1 MDAVVDVWLAGRT
14 AGQLT
19 PPPRSLTDGSET
31 FATVRACSVGRFGPG
46 RAAVSLPVDAATGR
60 RLALTCRMEAM
71 WRRAV
76 FPAVLVAEVVLVV
89 LFVVDDVRDDAR
101 NGSVLLLVALG
112 LAVAVLTGRLVLSL
126 LRSRHHPK
134 EVRGDVYIRGVD
146 RQTAEIWAG
155 LNPAGAVKIIDG

>member
-31 FATVRACSVGRFGPG
+31 FATVRACSLGRFGPG
-46 RAAVSLPVDAATGR
+46 RAAVSLPVDTATGK

-71 WRRAV
+71 WRRVV
-76 FPAVLVAEVVLVV
+76 FPAVLVAAAVLVV
-89 LFVVDDVRDDAR
+89 LFVVDSVRDDGR
-101 NGSVLLLVALG
+101 NASPLLLVALV
-112 LAVAVLTGRLVLSL
+112 LAVAVLSGRLVLNR
-126 LRSRHHPK
+126 LRSRHHPE

-146 RQTAEIWAG
+146 RQAAEIWAG
-155 LNPAGAVKIIDG
+155 LNPPGAVKIIDG

>member
-14 AGQLT
+14 AGQLA

-31 FATVRACSVGRFGPG
+31 FATVRACSLGWFGPG
-46 RAAVSLPVDAATGR
+46 RVAVSLPVDTATGK

-76 FPAVLVAEVVLVV
+76 FPAVLVAAAVLVV
-89 LFVVDDVRDDAR
+89 LFVVDDVRDDSR
-101 NGSVLLLVALG
+101 NASLLLLVALG
-112 LAVAVLTGRLVLSL
+112 LAVAVLAGRVALNL
-126 LRSRHHPK
+126 LRSRHHPE

-146 RQTAEIWAG
+146 RRTAEIWAG
-155 LNPAGAVKIIDG
+155 LNPAGAVKVIDR